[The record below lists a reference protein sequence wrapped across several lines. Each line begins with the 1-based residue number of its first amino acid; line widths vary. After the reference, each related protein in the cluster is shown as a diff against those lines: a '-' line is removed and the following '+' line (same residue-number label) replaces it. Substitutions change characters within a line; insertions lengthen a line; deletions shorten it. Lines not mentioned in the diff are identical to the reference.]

1 MLAALDAEEF
11 KHCFIAWVRSLQH
24 EFNDIIAI
32 DGKTLCNSL
41 NKQGNISAI
50 HMVSAFAT
58 NARLILAQQ
67 KVADKSNEITAIP
80 KLLVLLDLKG
90 QIITID
96 AMGTQKTIA
105 KKIFDKGGDY
115 VLALKGNQGTLN
127 DDVRLFLE
135 TEAMNASSTV
145 IEDRFDEADKGHGRI
160 E

>member
-24 EFNDIIAI
+24 VLNDIIAI

-90 QIITID
+90 QRVSTNCRE
-96 AMGTQKTIA
+96 
-105 KKIFDKGGDY
+105 
-115 VLALKGNQGTLN
+115 ALILRQS
-127 DDVRLFLE
+127 F
-135 TEAMNASSTV
+135 
-145 IEDRFDEADKGHGRI
+145 
-160 E
+160 